1 MIKYYLY
8 VYFVYIK
15 LDNFGFE
22 VDRVYLLI
30 DVIENIEMKSFYY
43 KEKILV
49 FKVREDDYL
58 YKVFLEYGCI

>member
-1 MIKYYLY
+1 M
-8 VYFVYIK
+8 
-15 LDNFGFE
+15 DNFGFE

-43 KEKILV
+43 KEKIMV